1 MMSRSDIKACLR
13 FLLLAGLCL
22 QLGSAWAVVDL
33 REFDNETDR
42 KRYQSFIEDM
52 RCPKCQNQNLAGSNS
67 PIAEDLRD
75 QIYRMIQD
83 DRSDKEIVDYM
94 VERYGEYVLYKPRLS
109 PATLVL
115 WMGPPLLLLVGLI
128 TLIWIVRRRR
138 REQLLGAADN
148 DLSADQREHL
158 DQLLSERPNHDQ
170 ETPNR

>member
-1 MMSRSDIKACLR
+1 MVSRSNIKACFR
-13 FLLLAGLCL
+13 YLLLAGFCL
-22 QLGSAWAVVDL
+22 QLAGAWAVVDL
-33 REFDNETDR
+33 REFDSELDR
-42 KRYQSFIEDM
+42 KRYQSFIDDM

-75 QIYRMIQD
+75 EIYRLIQE

-115 WMGPPLLLLVGLI
+115 WVGPPLLLLTGLI

-138 REQLLGAADN
+138 SQQLVGARESE
-148 DLSADQREHL
+148 LSEQEREHL
-158 DQLLSERPNHDQ
+158 DQLLSEDDNHDQ
-170 ETPNR
+170 ETSNQ

>member
-1 MMSRSDIKACLR
+1 MISRANIKACFR
-13 FLLLAGLCL
+13 SLLLAGFCL
-22 QLGSAWAVVDL
+22 QLAGAWAVVDL
-33 REFDNETDR
+33 REFDSEVDR
-42 KRYQSFIEDM
+42 KRYQSFIDDM

-75 QIYRMIQD
+75 EIYRLIQE

-115 WMGPPLLLLVGLI
+115 WVGPPLLLLTGLI

-138 REQLLGAADN
+138 SQQLVGARESE
-148 DLSADQREHL
+148 LSEQEREHL
-158 DQLLSERPNHDQ
+158 DQLLSEDDNHDQ
-170 ETPNR
+170 ETSNQ